1 MLRFLKANVF
11 LAVAG
16 GLALI
21 AVASGRVPVP
31 EIPRVEDGRLLLLLL
46 ALILSVELVRES
58 GLLDRAV
65 RQAVGR
71 FRRAR
76 TLTFALVL
84 ATGLLAAFV
93 TNDVALF
100 VVIPFTVAAARHS
113 DFRVRNAVIL
123 EVLAA
128 NLLGC
133 LTPLGNPQNL
143 FLSHRAGLTV
153 ARFMAAMLPF
163 FLVSLALLTLAIFF
177 LEPSRA
183 VERVHAELPPL
194 KALAALPGLAGLALV
209 LLAVGHEIPPAVPAA
224 FALLAAAAVLRRRL
238 WREGLLL
245 LPLFFFVFI
254 DIAALRSFDFAGLYA
269 RAPGPPKLKLFLSG
283 ALLSQVI
290 SNVPTAVLLAPLAH
304 GRWRVLLYAVNAG
317 GCGTLIA
324 SLANL
329 LGWQIFSAE
338 AGRDP
343 VFFRRFT
350 RVNFAFL
357 ALVGLAAG
365 WLA

>member
-1 MLRFLKANVF
+1 MLRVLKANLF
-11 LAVAG
+11 LAVSG
-16 GLALI
+16 TIALI
-21 AVASGRVPVP
+21 AVVSRRVPVS
-31 EIPRVEDGRLLLLLL
+31 EVPRVEDGRLLLLLL
-46 ALILSVELVRES
+46 ALVLSVELVRDS

-65 RQAVGR
+65 RRFVGR

-84 ATGLLAAFV
+84 AAGLLAAFV

-133 LTPLGNPQNL
+133 VTPLGNPQNL
-143 FLSHRAGLTV
+143 FLSHQAGWAAGRFV
-153 ARFMAAMLPF
+153 ATMLPF
-163 FLVSLALLTLAIFF
+163 CLLSLALLALAVFV

-194 KALAALPGLAGLALV
+194 KAPPALLGLAGLALV
-209 LLAVGHEIPPAVPAA
+209 LLAVGREIPPPVPAV
-224 FALLAAAAVLRRRL
+224 FALLAAAGILRRRV

-254 DIAALRSFDFAGLYA
+254 DIAALHSFGLISLFG
-269 RAPGPPKLKLFLSG
+269 RAPGSPKLKLFVCG
-283 ALLSQVI
+283 ALLSQAI
-290 SNVPTAVLLAPLAH
+290 SNVPAAVLLAPLAR
-304 GRWRVLLYAVNAG
+304 GSWRVLLYAVNAG

-357 ALVGLAAG
+357 ALVGLAAY